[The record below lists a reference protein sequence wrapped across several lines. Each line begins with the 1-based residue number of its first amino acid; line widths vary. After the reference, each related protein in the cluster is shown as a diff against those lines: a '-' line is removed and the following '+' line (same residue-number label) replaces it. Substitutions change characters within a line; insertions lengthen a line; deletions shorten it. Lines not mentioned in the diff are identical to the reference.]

1 MLAAVVLAFVVGA
14 GFDARVTGPLRV
26 EVKFAAGDVKSA
38 REVLLFRSTSALDI
52 EPDTI
57 GLPVAVFRLGTVV
70 TFVDT
75 TVAHDVRYYYRARVL
90 DAAGH
95 AKWTEVESADIRDTL
110 PGRVRSPNLYID
122 KLHYFLAL
130 RDGRRTL
137 KRYPIA
143 LGRQPRKR
151 KLHQDNA
158 STPEGSYHIVSVQ
171 SHSRFYKAF
180 NIDYPNSTDVDRY
193 RRARER
199 HELPRTGG
207 RVPDIGG
214 EIQIHGHGIESNW
227 TYGCIAL
234 RDEDIDE
241 LFGLGTIG
249 PGTPVFISGS
259 EVGPEAAGTP

>member
-14 GFDARVTGPLRV
+14 GFDVRVTGPLRV
-26 EVKFAAGDVKSA
+26 EVRFAAGDVKSA

-57 GLPVAVFRLGTVV
+57 GLPVAVFRLGPDSA
-70 TFVDT
+70 FVDT
-75 TVAHDVRYYYRARVL
+75 TVAHNVRYYYCARFSDASGQPRWTAPELVDVGDTVPARVQ
-90 DAAGH
+90 
-95 AKWTEVESADIRDTL
+95 
-110 PGRVRSPNLYID
+110 SPNLHID
-122 KLHYFLAL
+122 KLHYFLAV
-130 RDGRRTL
+130 RDGGRTL
-137 KRYPIA
+137 KRYPVA

-158 STPEGSYHIVSVQ
+158 STPEGKYHIVSVQ
-171 SHSRFYKAF
+171 PHSRFYKAF
-180 NIDYPNSTDVDRY
+180 NIDYPNATDVDRY
-193 RRARER
+193 RRARQR
-199 HELPRTGG
+199 HELPRHGG

-227 TYGCIAL
+227 TFGCIAM
-234 RDEDIDE
+234 RDSDMDE

>member
-14 GFDARVTGPLRV
+14 GIDVRVVGPLRV
-26 EVKFAAGDVKSA
+26 EVRFAAGDVKGA
-38 REVLLFRSTSALDI
+38 REVLLFRSTTAI
-52 EPDTI
+52 EVEPDTI
-57 GLPVAVFRLGTVV
+57 GLPVAVFRLGATA

-75 TVAHDVRYYYRARVL
+75 TVAHNVRYHYRAGIV
-90 DAAGH
+90 DVAGH
-95 AKWTEVESADIRDTL
+95 TRWTEVESVDIGDTM
-110 PGRVRSPNLYID
+110 PARVRSPNLHID

-143 LGRQPRKR
+143 LGRQPRRR

-158 STPEGSYHIVSVQ
+158 STPEGKYHIVSVQ
-171 SHSRFYKAF
+171 PHSRFYKAF
-180 NIDYPNSTDVDRY
+180 NIDYPNSTDIARY

-214 EIQIHGHGIESNW
+214 EIQIHGQGIESNW
-227 TYGCIAL
+227 TYGCIAM

-259 EVGPEAAGTP
+259 EVGPEGAGSP

>member
-1 MLAAVVLAFVVGA
+1 M
-14 GFDARVTGPLRV
+14 
-26 EVKFAAGDVKSA
+26 
-38 REVLLFRSTSALDI
+38 
-52 EPDTI
+52 
-57 GLPVAVFRLGTVV
+57 
-70 TFVDT
+70 
-75 TVAHDVRYYYRARVL
+75 
-90 DAAGH
+90 
-95 AKWTEVESADIRDTL
+95 
-110 PGRVRSPNLYID
+110 
-122 KLHYFLAL
+122 